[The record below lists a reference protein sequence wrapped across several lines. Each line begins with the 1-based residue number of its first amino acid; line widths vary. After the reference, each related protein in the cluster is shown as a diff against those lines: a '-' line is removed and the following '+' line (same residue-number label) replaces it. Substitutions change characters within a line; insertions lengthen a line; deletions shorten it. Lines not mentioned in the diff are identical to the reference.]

1 MRVFDVLAW
10 VVVALATVKTIYYVV
25 MLATGPARARRAARR
40 GAHVR
45 VAHVRVAHV
54 RVALTGTGAPR
65 EAWQEA
71 SGAVIAVAAGILLLT
86 VNSMSHVRWLLLVPM
101 VAVLVIDQVLN
112 YRDRRS
118 AKAQPS

>member
-1 MRVFDVLAW
+1 MSVFDVLAW
-10 VVVALATVKTIYYVV
+10 VFIALGTVTIVYNVA
-25 MLATGPARARRAARR
+25 MLATGPTRTRRAD
-40 GAHVR
+40 GAHAR
-45 VAHVRVAHV
+45 VG
-54 RVALTGTGAPR
+54 LTGTGAPA

-71 SGAVIAVAAGILLLT
+71 SGAVIAVPAGILLLT

-101 VAVLVIDQVLN
+101 AAVLVIDQVLN

>member
-1 MRVFDVLAW
+1 MTVWDIMAW

-45 VAHVRVAHV
+45 VA
-54 RVALTGTGAPR
+54 LTGTGAPR
-65 EAWQEA
+65 EAWREA
-71 SGAVIAVAAGILLLT
+71 SGAVLAVPAGILLLT
-86 VNSMSHVRWLLLVPM
+86 VNSISHVRWLLLVPM
-101 VAVLVIDQVLN
+101 AAVLVIDQVLN

>member
-1 MRVFDVLAW
+1 MRVFDVMAW

-40 GAHVR
+40 G
-45 VAHVRVAHV
+45 AHV

-86 VNSMSHVRWLLLVPM
+86 VNSMSHKRQGATLLKSLMPGP
-101 VAVLVIDQVLN
+101 AGGRARH
-112 YRDRRS
+112 RDRE
-118 AKAQPS
+118 AKPET

>member
-1 MRVFDVLAW
+1 MTVWDILAW

-25 MLATGPARARRAARR
+25 MLATGPARARGARR
-40 GAHVR
+40 G
-45 VAHVRVAHV
+45 AHV

-65 EAWQEA
+65 EAWQEV
-71 SGAVIAVAAGILLLT
+71 SGAVFAVPAGIFLLT

>member
-10 VVVALATVKTIYYVV
+10 VIVALATMKTIYYVV
-25 MLATGPARARRAARR
+25 MLATGPARARRARR

-45 VAHVRVAHV
+45 I
-54 RVALTGTGAPR
+54 ALTGPGAPR

-71 SGAVIAVAAGILLLT
+71 SGPVLGMASGILLLT

-101 VAVLVIDQVLN
+101 VAVLVIDQVLR
-112 YRDRRS
+112 YRDRHRAS
-118 AKAQPS
+118 AEPA

>member
-10 VVVALATVKTIYYVV
+10 VVVALATVKTTYYVV
-25 MLATGPARARRAARR
+25 MLATGPVRARRAARR
-40 GAHVR
+40 G
-45 VAHVRVAHV
+45 AHV

-71 SGAVIAVAAGILLLT
+71 SGAVFGIASGIILLT

-112 YRDRRS
+112 YRDRHR
-118 AKAQPS
+118 APAEPA

>member
-25 MLATGPARARRAARR
+25 MLATGPARARRTRR
-40 GAHVR
+40 G
-45 VAHVRVAHV
+45 AHV
-54 RVALTGTGAPR
+54 RVALTGTDAPR

-86 VNSMSHVRWLLLVPM
+86 VNSMSHVRWLLLVHM
-101 VAVLVIDQVLN
+101 VAVLVIDQVLR
-112 YRDRRS
+112 YRDRHR
-118 AKAQPS
+118 APAEPA

>member
-1 MRVFDVLAW
+1 MRVFDVMAW
-10 VVVALATVKTIYYVV
+10 VIVALATMKTIYYVV
-25 MLATGPARARRAARR
+25 MLATGPARARRARR

-45 VAHVRVAHV
+45 I
-54 RVALTGTGAPR
+54 ALTGPGAPR

-71 SGAVIAVAAGILLLT
+71 SGAVLGIASGILLLT

-101 VAVLVIDQVLN
+101 AAVLVIDQVLN
-112 YRDRRS
+112 HRDRRS

>member
-10 VVVALATVKTIYYVV
+10 VVIALATVKTIYYVV

-45 VAHVRVAHV
+45 VA
-54 RVALTGTGAPR
+54 LTGTGAPR
-65 EAWQEA
+65 AAWQEA
-71 SGAVIAVAAGILLLT
+71 SGAVIAVAAGILLT
-86 VNSMSHVRWLLLVPM
+86 VNSMSDVRWLLLVPM
-101 VAVLVIDQVLN
+101 AAVLVIDQVLN